1 MSTSSSHPTQNLKK
15 VKGAPD
21 YDDAAYWDTK
31 FITGQDVGEWL
42 NKGDLLIERAIA
54 ELETQYNTPSI
65 GNGSAMPDQM
75 GTPRALHLG
84 PGISALGSKLCEAFG
99 RKGWKGCDIVNVDF
113 SSEAV
118 RLGREREIRNFNP
131 EQTMHWIQADLC
143 SWQDVSQRLLPLA
156 SFDVLLDKST
166 SDAIATA
173 VPRIYHHSTIESEE
187 YDSMCPVLQDL
198 LQDASNF
205 KGPNETLTLLPVE
218 LLSLH
223 LVPLTKA
230 GAIWL
235 ALSYSSTRFD
245 GLQYLDKYWEVVSR
259 IPLKAPSGQT
269 LSAAAMPDV
278 FHWLYTLRR
287 R

>member
-42 NKGDLLIERAIA
+42 NKGDLLIERAIN

-65 GNGSAMPDQM
+65 GNGSATLGQM

-84 PGISALGSKLCEAFG
+84 PGISAVGSKLCEAFG

-118 RLGREREIRNFNP
+118 RLGLEREIRKTNP
-131 EQTMHWIQADLC
+131 EQTMRWIHADLC

-173 VPRIYHHSTIESEE
+173 VP
-187 YDSMCPVLQDL
+187 PLQDL

-205 KGPNETLTLLPVE
+205 KGPNETLTLLPVQ

-223 LVPLTKA
+223 LVPLTKP

-245 GLQYLDKYWEVVSR
+245 GLPYLDKYWEVVSR

-269 LSAAAMPDV
+269 LSPAAMVPDV

-287 R
+287 K

>member
-1 MSTSSSHPTQNLKK
+1 M
-15 VKGAPD
+15 
-21 YDDAAYWDTK
+21 
-31 FITGQDVGEWL
+31 
-42 NKGDLLIERAIA
+42 
-54 ELETQYNTPSI
+54 
-65 GNGSAMPDQM
+65 
-75 GTPRALHLG
+75 
-84 PGISALGSKLCEAFG
+84 
-99 RKGWKGCDIVNVDF
+99 DF

-118 RLGREREIRNFNP
+118 RLGRERESQKPNP
-131 EQTMHWIQADLC
+131 DNVMHWIQADLC

-156 SFDVLLDKST
+156 SFDLLLDKST

-173 VPRIYHHSTIESEE
+173 VPRICHRSTLEPKE
-187 YDSMCPVLQDL
+187 YGSMCPALQDI

-223 LVPLTKA
+223 LVPLTKT

-245 GLQYLDKYWEVVSR
+245 SLPYLDKYWEVVSR
-259 IPLKAPSGQT
+259 IPLKAPSGQAS
-269 LSAAAMPDV
+269 SAAAMVPDV

-287 R
+287 K